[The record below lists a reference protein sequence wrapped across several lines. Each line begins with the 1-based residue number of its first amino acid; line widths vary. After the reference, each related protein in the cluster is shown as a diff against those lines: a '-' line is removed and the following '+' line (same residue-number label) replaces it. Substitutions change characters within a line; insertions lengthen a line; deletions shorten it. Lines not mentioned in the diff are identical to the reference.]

1 MTGNEIRQS
10 FLKYF
15 ESRGHRLVRSS
26 ALVPEG
32 DPTLLF
38 TNAGMNQFKN
48 TFLGKERRDY
58 TRAASCQKCMRAGGK
73 HNDLENV
80 GRTARHHTFFEM
92 LGNFSFGDYFK
103 AEAIEFAWELV
114 TKIYGLDPAR
124 LYPTIFEADDEADGL
139 WRRITGLP
147 AERILRFGEKDNFWA
162 MGDTGPCGPCS
173 EILYDLGASPA
184 GHADCGPTC
193 DCGRYLEIWNLVFMQ
208 YERDAAGTLHPLPAP
223 SIDTGMGLERLTSVL
238 QGKLS
243 NYDTD
248 LFMPLIQ
255 ETEGIAGVRY
265 GGDPRGDLSLRIIAD
280 HSRAGAFLVA
290 DGVLPSNEGRGY
302 VLRKILRRALRH
314 GRMLG
319 LHEPFLHRLA
329 DTVIDRMGDVY
340 DELVSRRDYI
350 ARVVQAEEEKFSS
363 TLDFGLKK
371 LDEAVAGRAGA
382 DVIIGGAD
390 IFRLYDTYGF
400 PTDLL
405 AEIAEERGWR
415 LDMDGFAAELARQ
428 KERAR
433 ASWKGEAQKSV
444 PPAIRDLAEA
454 SPAAFLGYEK
464 TQVDDACVVALL
476 RDGERIET
484 LAEGQEGDVQ
494 LDRTPFYAE
503 SGGQVADQGFIRTAT
518 GTARVLDVQ
527 TPVGGVILH
536 RVRML
541 QGTLRAGETVA
552 AVVDADRRFA
562 TACNH
567 TATHLLHAALRDV
580 LGEHVK
586 QAGSLVAPDR
596 LRFDF
601 SHYTAV
607 SPSELAAIEA
617 EANEQIW
624 RDRPVRTSVM
634 AIDEAVASGAM
645 ALFGEKYQETVRV
658 IAVEGFSRE
667 LCGGTH
673 LERTGQMGVV
683 KILAES
689 SIASGVRRIEAVAGP
704 HAYRRFAESEQL
716 LGRLHRA
723 LKVEPEQLPAHV
735 EELQEAIHR
744 HQKELE
750 RLRMRL
756 ASGVVGTIAA
766 QAETVAGVAVA
777 AGVVTDVDRNAL
789 RALTDQLLRRFE
801 RAVVALGAEI
811 DGKAALVV
819 MVSESEAKRLPARQ
833 LAQELAAIVEGSG
846 GGRPAMAEAGGKN
859 PVRLAEA
866 AAALPRLV
874 ESLAAR

>member
-10 FLKYF
+10 FLQYF

-26 ALVPEG
+26 PLVPEG

-103 AEAIEFAWELV
+103 AEAIEFAWELI
-114 TKIYGLDPAR
+114 TKVYGLDPGR
-124 LYPTIFEADDEADGL
+124 LYATIFETDDESGDL
-139 WRRITGLP
+139 WRRISGLP
-147 AERILRFGEKDNFWA
+147 PGRILRFGEKDNFWA

-184 GHADCGPTC
+184 GHTDCGPTC
-193 DCGRYLEIWNLVFMQ
+193 DCGRHLEIWNLVFMQ
-208 YERDAAGTLHPLPAP
+208 YERDHAGTLHPLPAP

-248 LFMPLIQ
+248 LFMPLIR
-255 ETEGIAGVRY
+255 ETEAIAGARY
-265 GGDPRGDLSLRIIAD
+265 GADSKADLSLRIIAD
-280 HSRAGAFLVA
+280 HSRAGVFLVA

-302 VLRKILRRALRH
+302 VLRKILRRAIRH

-319 LHEPFLHRLA
+319 LHEPFMHRLA
-329 DTVIDRMGDVY
+329 GTVTGGMGGMY
-340 DELVSRRDYI
+340 DELVSHRDYV
-350 ARVVQAEEEKFSS
+350 ARVLRAEEEKFSA

-371 LDEAVAGRAGA
+371 LEEVVAGRGDGA
-382 DVIIGGAD
+382 AIGGTD
-390 IFRLYDTYGF
+390 IFKLYDTFGF

-415 LDMDGFAAELARQ
+415 LDMDGFAAELAQQ

-444 PPAIRDLAEA
+444 PAAIRDLAETR
-454 SPAAFLGYEK
+454 PAEFVGYE
-464 TQVDDACVVALL
+464 TIRVDDARVVAIL
-476 RDGERIET
+476 RGGERMAA
-484 LAEGQEGDVQ
+484 LAEGEEGDVV

-503 SGGQVADQGFIRTAT
+503 SGGQVGDQGSLSAAAGT
-518 GTARVLDVQ
+518 GRVLDVQ

-536 RVRML
+536 RTRVQ
-541 QGTLRAGETVA
+541 QGALRAGDAVA
-552 AVVDADRRFA
+552 AAVDADRRFA
-562 TACNH
+562 TACHH
-567 TATHLLHAALRDV
+567 TATHLLHAGLREV

-586 QAGSLVAPDR
+586 QAGSLVSPER

-601 SHYTAV
+601 THFTAV
-607 SPSELAAIEA
+607 SPTELAAIEA
-617 EANEQIW
+617 VANEQIW
-624 RDRPVRTSVM
+624 RDRTVRTDVM

-658 IAVEGFSRE
+658 VAVEGFSRE

-673 LERTGQMGVV
+673 LQRTGQMGVF
-683 KILAES
+683 KIAAES

-704 HAYRRFAESEQL
+704 TAYRRYVEAEQL
-716 LGRLHRA
+716 LGQLQRA
-723 LKVEPEQLPAHV
+723 LKVDAAELPGAV
-735 EELQEAIHR
+735 GELQATSHH
-744 HQKELE
+744 HQKEVE
-750 RLRMRL
+750 RLRLRL
-756 ASGVVGTIAA
+756 ASGAMAAIAA
-766 QAETVAGVAVA
+766 GAAEVAGVQVA
-777 AGVVTDVDRNAL
+777 GGVVADVDRNAL
-789 RALTDQLLRRFE
+789 RSLADQLLRRFE

-833 LAQELAAIVEGSG
+833 LAQDLAAIVEGSG

-859 PVRLAEA
+859 PARLGEA
-866 AAALPRLV
+866 VAALPQLV
-874 ESLAAR
+874 EKLAAR